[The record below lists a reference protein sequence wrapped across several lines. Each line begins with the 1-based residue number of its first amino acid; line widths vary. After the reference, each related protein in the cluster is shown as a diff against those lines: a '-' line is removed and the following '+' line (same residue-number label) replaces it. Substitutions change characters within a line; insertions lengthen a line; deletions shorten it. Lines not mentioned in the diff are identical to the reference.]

1 MAAPWRQTS
10 SMRPLPE
17 NHAREA
23 RRVVLFTAA
32 RDWHARVLSAALRRR
47 GFGVSALPLQA
58 CAFETDA
65 GSGLRIGRLNDLP
78 AGVLV
83 RTVAAGSFEA
93 VTRRLGLLHA
103 LKALGIPIWNEASAI
118 ERCVDKSMTT
128 FLLGAAGLPV
138 PQSWAVEGEEAARR
152 IVEEE
157 TSDGPLVLKPL
168 FGSQGRGLLLIRG
181 VADLPPPETVADV
194 YYLQRFVNGAG
205 PGHCDFRVF
214 VVGGEPV
221 AAMARQS
228 ADWITNVKQGGRPM
242 PAPLDREL
250 CDLAAAAA
258 RAVGASFCGV
268 DVLRAADDSPYIL
281 EVNSMPAWSGL
292 QSVATVDI
300 GELIAERFSRGLAA
314 PAPRR
319 VA

>member
-1 MAAPWRQTS
+1 
-10 SMRPLPE
+10 MRPLPRSRSGE
-17 NHAREA
+17 YP
-23 RRVVLFTAA
+23 RVVLFTAA

-47 GFGVSALPLQA
+47 GLSVLAVPLQA
-58 CAFETDA
+58 CAFESDSP
-65 GSGLRIGRLNDLP
+65 SGLRIGRLDALP

-83 RTVAAGSFEA
+83 RTVSAGSFEA

-103 LKALGIPIWNEASAI
+103 LKALDVPVWNEASAI

-128 FLLGAAGLPV
+128 FLLRAAGLPV
-138 PQSWAVEGEEAARR
+138 PQSWAVEGVDAART
-152 IVEEE
+152 IVADE
-157 TSDGPLVLKPL
+157 SPNGPLVLKPL

-181 VADLPPPETVADV
+181 VADLPPADTVADV
-194 YYLQRFVNGAG
+194 YYLQRFVAGAG
-205 PGHCDFRVF
+205 PVHRDFRVF

-228 ADWITNVKQGGRPM
+228 ADWITNVKQGGRPL
-242 PAPLDREL
+242 PAPLDPEL

-268 DVLRAADDSPYIL
+268 DILRGADGSPYIL

-292 QSVATVDI
+292 QSVTSVDI
-300 GELIAERFSRGLAA
+300 AECLAERFRRGLAA
-314 PAPRR
+314 FAPRR